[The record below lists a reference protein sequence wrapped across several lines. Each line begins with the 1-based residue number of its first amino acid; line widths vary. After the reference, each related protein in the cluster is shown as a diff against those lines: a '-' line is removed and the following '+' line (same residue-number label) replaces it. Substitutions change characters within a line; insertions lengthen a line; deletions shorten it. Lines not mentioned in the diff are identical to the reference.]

1 MDKFVIKGG
10 IPLKGEVTVSGSK
23 NACLPIMAATL
34 LAPGKTVL
42 HKVPMLRDVQ
52 TMANVLRVIGAKI
65 YREDH
70 TLIIDTESCD
80 HPEAPYELVSTM
92 RASFLV
98 AGPLIARMG
107 KAKISRP
114 GGCTIG
120 PRPIDEHLRGFK
132 ALGAEICEEH
142 GYVHCEASTLK
153 GRDII
158 FNEQSVTATENII
171 MAATLAKGTTTIIN
185 GAKEPHVRALI
196 DFLKQTGAKIHLDT
210 ETIVVEGV
218 KKLSPVVYTI
228 PPDYIEQ
235 DTFII
240 AAGITKGDIFLRG
253 TSWEDSSS
261 EIIKLKEAGLEIKTD
276 PNGIRVKGNKRIK
289 AIDLKTAPYPGFP
302 TDLQPQMFS
311 LLSIASGTSVV
322 TETMYRNRFTH
333 VPELQ
338 RMGANIKID
347 GRDAVIQG
355 VEKLTGANVMASDIR
370 AGASLLLAG
379 LAADGQTEV
388 SRIYHVDRGYE
399 RIEEKIKKE
408 RVYA

>member
-1 MDKFVIKGG
+1 
-10 IPLKGEVTVSGSK
+10 
-23 NACLPIMAATL
+23 
-34 LAPGKTVL
+34 
-42 HKVPMLRDVQ
+42 
-52 TMANVLRVIGAKI
+52 
-65 YREDH
+65 
-70 TLIIDTESCD
+70 
-80 HPEAPYELVSTM
+80 
-92 RASFLV
+92 
-98 AGPLIARMG
+98 
-107 KAKISRP
+107 
-114 GGCTIG
+114 
-120 PRPIDEHLRGFK
+120 
-132 ALGAEICEEH
+132 
-142 GYVHCEASTLK
+142 
-153 GRDII
+153 
-158 FNEQSVTATENII
+158 
-171 MAATLAKGTTTIIN
+171 MAATLAIGTTTIIN

-196 DFLKQTGAKIHLDT
+196 DFLKKTGAKICIDS

-218 KKLSPVVYTI
+218 KKLHPIEYTI

-235 DTFII
+235 GTFMI
-240 AAGITKGDIFLRG
+240 AAGLTKGEIFLRG
-253 TSWEDSSS
+253 TSWDDSSS
-261 EIIKLKEAGLEIKTD
+261 EIAKLKEAGLEIRKD
-276 PNGIRVKGNKRIK
+276 SNGIRVTADKRIK
-289 AIDLKTAPYPGFP
+289 GVDLKTAPYPGFP
-302 TDLQPQMFS
+302 TDLQPQMCT

-399 RIEEKIKKE
+399 RIEEKIKKVDGKIE